1 MDTNKQSMGTKNV
14 VLFLAELFVVPELF
28 SGFSVTLKNG
38 RLGENEKKNSESLQ
52 KNFCPSSDKN
62 RLNPRA
68 QVQLKS

>member
-1 MDTNKQSMGTKNV
+1 MGTKNV
-14 VLFLAELFVVPELF
+14 VLFIAELFVVPELF

-38 RLGENEKKNSESLQ
+38 RFGEKEKKIL
-52 KNFCPSSDKN
+52 KVFKKFFCPSSDKN